1 MCDVPIVLDRMFWKY
16 SRNDSKVLLLATLLV
31 FSAYALMLW
40 SDLRDIREREREGA
54 QAIGVLASV
63 PENELSTAAS
73 QLEER
78 ARALD
83 AREALLI
90 EAEQSGDRKTIT
102 LVAVAGG
109 VLLGLILLNFYFD
122 HVRRRSFR

>member
-1 MCDVPIVLDRMFWKY
+1 MFWKY

-40 SDLRDIREREREGA
+40 NDLRDIRERERESA
-54 QAIGVLASV
+54 QAIGVFASV
-63 PENELSTAAS
+63 PENELSTAAG

-90 EAEQSGDRKTIT
+90 EAERGGDRKTIT

-109 VLLGLILLNFYFD
+109 VLLGLILLNFYLD